1 MALVPAPLV
10 PSPEPRATRYGLL
23 TAANGPLDLPLHG
36 AGGGVRYEPV
46 SCGVAHV
53 YPVECD
59 DTPPEKTF
67 DDGDDWVTAEPF
79 LVYASL
85 SCGSAG
91 HTPAELEDKVRR
103 RLAAG
108 EQTQVEAALAD
119 VIAADPALAALTSAD
134 DTSIVAA
141 VAELE
146 QWLYERYGYVGFLHA
161 PVRAAAHAMDHG
173 LLIKD
178 GPVWRTAMGS
188 VWVFGGG
195 YPDDG
200 LAYITGQVTVWR
212 SADVQVP
219 PAAQVLNRTTN
230 QYALLAEREYAVAYD
245 CVAASVP
252 LDLGAPS

>member
-10 PSPEPRATRYGLL
+10 PAPEPRGLRYGLFA
-23 TAANGPLDLPLHG
+23 AANGPLDLPRFG
-36 AGGGVRYEPV
+36 AGGGVRYDPV
-46 SCGVAHV
+46 SCGVAYV

-59 DTPPEKTF
+59 DTPPAKTF
-67 DDGDDWVTAEPF
+67 DPGDDSVEAAPF

-85 SCGSAG
+85 ACGSAG
-91 HTPAELEDKVRR
+91 YTPAELEAKVRR

-108 EQTQVEAALAD
+108 EQSAAESALAD
-119 VIAADPALAALTSAD
+119 VLAADASLAALTSTD

-146 QWLYERYGYVGFLHA
+146 QWLYEQYGYAGVLHA

-173 LLIKD
+173 LLVRD
-178 GPVWRTAMGS
+178 GPVWRTAMGTA
-188 VWVFGGG
+188 WVFGGG

-212 SADVQVP
+212 STDVTVP
-219 PAAQVLNRTTN
+219 PAAQVLDRATN
-230 QYALLAEREYAVAYD
+230 QYALLAEREYAVGYD